1 MARTMLEGDTPVIE
15 TSELTKIYG
24 KGYQPALDSVVL
36 RVKRGE
42 FVYLVGPTGAGKTTL
57 LHILMGLRRPT
68 YGWARVLGHQL
79 TPEGVDDLLGLR
91 RKLGVIFQGSY
102 LLNDKTVY
110 ENVVMSLEV
119 RDYPIGAAKEAA
131 ENLLYRLGLLDKK
144 NYVPSELSGG
154 QKQLVAFARAIIHK
168 PELLIA
174 DEPTANLDMNTAR
187 DVVRLMQKLASDLG
201 ITVLL
206 ATHNVELVAEMG
218 ARVIRLDKGRVVFD
232 ASKIPTVIK

>member
-15 TSELTKIYG
+15 TYELTKIYG
-24 KGYQPALDSVVL
+24 KGYQPALHSVVL

-91 RKLGVIFQGSY
+91 RRLGVIFQGSY

-144 NYVPSELSGG
+144 NYIPSELSGG